1 MNKND
6 TLLSESNFFY
16 FLFVGHC
23 LASLKATQNR
33 ECRKYLVKIIEK
45 DIKFFFLA
53 RLSCKKNLDL
63 LVKQKE
69 KGKKYRSDYIY

>member
-33 ECRKYLVKIIEK
+33 ECSKYLVKIIEK
-45 DIKFFFLA
+45 DIFFFFW
-53 RLSCKKNLDL
+53 RD
-63 LVKQKE
+63 
-69 KGKKYRSDYIY
+69 

>member
-45 DIKFFFLA
+45 DIYFFFGEIESL
-53 RLSCKKNLDL
+53 
-63 LVKQKE
+63 QE
-69 KGKKYRSDYIY
+69 KFGFVG